1 MVRFHV
7 GINRYS
13 FKDNSEQI
21 IKDLVAD
28 LNNNFGHLGCKLHS
42 HPTWSIGV
50 DLMKT
55 GAIQF
60 SSIKHNECS
69 FPLTLLSETLTPYL
83 DTLKI
88 FPLPTE

>member
-1 MVRFHV
+1 MVKFHV

-13 FKDNSEQI
+13 FKENSEEI
-21 IKDLVAD
+21 IKKLVAD
-28 LNNNFGHLGCKLHS
+28 LNDKFGDKECKFHS
-42 HPTWSIGV
+42 HPEWAIGV

-55 GAIQF
+55 GALQF
-60 SSIKHNECS
+60 SSMKHNGCS
-69 FPLTLLSETLTPYL
+69 FPLVLLKDTLTPYL

>member
-1 MVRFHV
+1 MVKFHV

-13 FKDNSEQI
+13 FKEGSEAI
-21 IKDLVAD
+21 MEKLVSD
-28 LNNNFGHLGCKLHS
+28 LNNIFGDKECKFHS
-42 HPTWSIGV
+42 HPEWSIGV

-60 SSIKHNECS
+60 SSMKHNGCS
-69 FPLTLLSETLTPYL
+69 FPLVLLEETLTPYL

-88 FPLPTE
+88 FPLQTE

>member
-1 MVRFHV
+1 MVKFHV

-13 FKDNSEQI
+13 FKENSEEI
-21 IKDLVAD
+21 IKKLVQD
-28 LNNNFGHLGCKLHS
+28 LNGRFANEECKLHS
-42 HPTWSIGV
+42 HPEWSIGV

-55 GAIQF
+55 GALQF
-60 SSIKHNECS
+60 SSMKHNNCS
-69 FPLTLLSETLTPYL
+69 FPLTLLAETLTPYL